1 MATMGRCPLIECL
14 TEDDNIKIERKKTNK
29 TSKIKTTSRN
39 VDNPENQDDLKNL
52 SDPKHELR
60 NEENLM

>member
-1 MATMGRCPLIECL
+1 MT
-14 TEDDNIKIERKKTNK
+14 TEEKKTRKKGGGERITK
-29 TSKIKTTSRN
+29 KIMRKN
-39 VDNPENQDDLKNL
+39 DLKNL